1 MRTRESSLLLLS
13 VAVNISVFLCIN
25 NKYHCVRGNVQI
37 EEWQFRDGQYCYLAL
52 LLTADFVKNHKRIK
66 IVSDIC
72 KYSLCSCHQ
81 NHTIIVKKTLH

>member
-52 LLTADFVKNHKRIK
+52 LLTADFVKNHKRK
-66 IVSDIC
+66 
-72 KYSLCSCHQ
+72 KLCRIFVNTPFVAATRITQ
-81 NHTIIVKKTLH
+81 